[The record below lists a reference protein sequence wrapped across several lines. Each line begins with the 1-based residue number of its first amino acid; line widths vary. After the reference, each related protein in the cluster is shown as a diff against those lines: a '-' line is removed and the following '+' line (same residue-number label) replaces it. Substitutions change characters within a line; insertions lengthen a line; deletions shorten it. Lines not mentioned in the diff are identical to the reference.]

1 MALEQI
7 ADTVFIRMIESDE
20 NLGVAVRFK
29 HKTKP
34 NQTKTQQNKFRHFTW

>member
-7 ADTVFIRMIESDE
+7 ADTVFIRKIEFDE
-20 NLGVAVRFK
+20 NVGVAVRFK

-34 NQTKTQQNKFRHFTW
+34 SKNTTKQI